1 MSDEDNIEPMSEAA
15 LIMASAEE
23 TNDMFEEARKFT
35 ASISAASPQSDDGPS
50 DYNLDAIVK
59 KSPPSTKETKASI
72 ISSIMRL
79 EEVLKIPNPRP
90 ESHWNRMNKPE
101 LSQRLADL
109 QTMGHD
115 KLNGTIAKIEKKAE
129 EVKNATEELKEAQ
142 QRESFVKDVERLRD
156 SKATGLFWLQFA
168 VVKVAESLSMSQRER
183 WALESDLEGLGDDV
197 IEDKEEIEAALAEV
211 YAEHKE
217 ILDPLISGGTRY
229 ASIMIGLGVSRYGKN
244 AKYKK
249 TK

>member
-1 MSDEDNIEPMSEAA
+1 MSDEDNIAPMSEAA

-35 ASISAASPQSDDGPS
+35 ASISAASPQVEDGPS
-50 DYNLDAIVK
+50 DYDLTAIVK
-59 KSPPSTKETKASI
+59 KSAPSTKETKASI

-101 LSQRLADL
+101 LAQRLADL

-115 KLNGTIAKIEKKAE
+115 KLNGTIAKIEQKAE
-129 EVKNATEELKEAQ
+129 EVKAATEDLKDVQ
-142 QRESFVKDVERLRD
+142 QRESFNSDIQKLREANA
-156 SKATGLFWLQFA
+156 STLFWIQFIA
-168 VVKVAESLSMSQRER
+168 VKCAESITMTNREK
-183 WALESDLEGLGDDV
+183 WALQSDLEHLGDDV
-197 IEDKEEIEAALAEV
+197 IEDREEIEKALAEI
-211 YAEHKE
+211 YEEHKQL
-217 ILDPLISGGTRY
+217 LDPILSGSTKY
-229 ASIMIGLGVSRYGKN
+229 AAIMMGLAIGRYGKN

-249 TK
+249 T